1 MRSSIA
7 ECTAEMTTEPAP
19 CVRDSI
25 RAALYAEDRE
35 TDTYI
40 VDRLKG
46 GVDIPKKCATE
57 EQRQHYRLALSLVAP
72 VYSGS
77 GQKACGRMRA
87 ETVGNIRGSPVK
99 DKHHR

>member
-1 MRSSIA
+1 MQVCAHPLLHARLN
-7 ECTAEMTTEPAP
+7 CLTTEPAP

-25 RAALYAEDRE
+25 PAALYAEDRE

-72 VYSGS
+72 EPKEEGDQTGMAGKYS
-77 GQKACGRMRA
+77 
-87 ETVGNIRGSPVK
+87 T
-99 DKHHR
+99 